1 MDRLIEFLRTIQ
13 TGEDNSGA
21 ELADILAIP
30 DSIFNIVAPQIMA
43 DMKTQGVDIQIR
55 QMALTSLSQEEKKNF
70 VENWLLIF
78 ETLPEGKKKEFLQSV
93 FDPAIEALSAE
104 TLYDALVHIQ
114 TLDVNALLP
123 EYAHYGDAGA
133 DIYALEETIIKAHS
147 RGNMVRTG
155 IAVSIPKG
163 WMLTI
168 RARSGLS
175 YKTGLRISNGVGTI
189 DSGYLD
195 EIKVLFDNISDEDY
209 VIKAGD
215 RIAQF
220 VLEKVNVIRWE
231 YVEDVKNI
239 GNDRGGGFGSTDG
252 EVK

>member
-1 MDRLIEFLRTIQ
+1 MDKLIEFLRAMQ
-13 TGEDNSGA
+13 TDGDDSGA
-21 ELADILAIP
+21 QLADILSIP
-30 DSIFNIVAPQIMA
+30 DSIFNVLAPQLMA
-43 DMKTQGVDIQIR
+43 DMRTEGIDLQMR
-55 QMALTSLSQEEKKNF
+55 QMALSSLTAEEKKNF
-70 VENWLLIF
+70 VENWLMILGG
-78 ETLPEGKKKEFLQSV
+78 LPDNRKKEFLQAV
-93 FDPAIEALSAE
+93 FEPTIEALSAE

-239 GNDRGGGFGSTDG
+239 GNDRGGGFGSTDE